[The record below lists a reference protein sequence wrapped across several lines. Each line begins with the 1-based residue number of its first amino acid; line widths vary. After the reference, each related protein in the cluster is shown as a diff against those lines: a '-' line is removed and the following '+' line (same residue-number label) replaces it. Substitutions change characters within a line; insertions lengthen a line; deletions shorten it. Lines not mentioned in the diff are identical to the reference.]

1 MSNTKVLGHTARAQQ
16 SALVASIKSGV
27 GKALAGLLGAAALS
41 TATPALSA
49 EHVVEMLNQGASG
62 NMVFEPAFL
71 KVDVGDTVVFKPT
84 QPGGHNAQSAFVPDG
99 AESWTS
105 GPDQEFKV
113 EMTVEG
119 VYLYVCQPHVVM
131 GMSGVIQVGEAVN
144 LEAAKA
150 AAATTA
156 GGFMMNKDRLSTA
169 LASVQ

>member
-1 MSNTKVLGHTARAQQ
+1 MINTKTFGHTAPSITPLKR
-16 SALVASIKSGV
+16 IKSRAVSCLVGV
-27 GKALAGLLGAAALS
+27 LGAATLS
-41 TATPALSA
+41 VATPAISA
-49 EHVVEMLNQGASG
+49 EHVVEMLNQGPGG

-71 KVDVGDTVVFKPT
+71 KVDVGDTVVFKPA
-84 QPGGHNAQSAFVPDG
+84 QPGGHNSQSTFVPDG
-99 AESWTS
+99 AENWTS
-105 GPDQEFKV
+105 GPDQELKV